1 MCCTHQL
8 GIGHVGA
15 VEGTGA
21 THVGTSDERLN
32 STASVGAELGCS
44 VRVGKTSTGATTV
57 GTGLGALPLV
67 GADDGALVL
76 VGAVVGTELGRTE
89 GSLVGRTEGILVGC
103 VVGFSVGTCVH
114 QLTCSGVGA
123 AVHTGHVGAAEG
135 MGVVQVGTS
144 EEKLNST
151 AAVGAELGCLERVGK
166 TSTGATGVGTRLGAL
181 PLVGAGEGA
190 LVLVGAVVGT
200 ELGRTEGT
208 LLGCAVGHPVGCSV
222 GGAVHQLTCS
232 GVGAAVHTGHVGA
245 AEGTGAVGAE
255 LGCLERVGK
264 TRTGATGVGAR
275 LGALPLVGAGE
286 GKLVG
291 CAVGISDNP
300 DNTEEKL
307 NSMLVGCSEIVGKTG
322 TGATGVGVGL
332 EPVLGV
338 VVGTLVGW
346 PVG

>member
-15 VEGTGA
+15 AEGTGA
-21 THVGTSDERLN
+21 AHVGTSDERLS

-57 GTGLGALPLV
+57 GTGLGALPLE
-67 GADDGALVL
+67 GAEDGALVL

-89 GSLVGRTEGILVGC
+89 GTLVGRTEGTLVGC
-103 VVGFSVGTCVH
+103 VVGFSVGACVH
-114 QLTCSGVGA
+114 QFTCSGVGA

-166 TSTGATGVGTRLGAL
+166 TSTGATGVGTGLGAL
-181 PLVGAGEGA
+181 PLVGADDGA

-208 LLGCAVGHPVGCSV
+208 LVGRTEGTLVGCVVGFSV
-222 GGAVHQLTCS
+222 GACVHQFTCS

-245 AEGTGAVGAE
+245 AEGMGVVQVGTSEEKLNSTAAVGAE

-264 TRTGATGVGAR
+264 T
-275 LGALPLVGAGE
+275 
-286 GKLVG
+286 
-291 CAVGISDNP
+291 S
-300 DNTEEKL
+300 
-307 NSMLVGCSEIVGKTG
+307 